1 MNFEIIK
8 ILTPIT
14 NIVLGAL
21 LSAPILNF
29 FEQIKKTKLKNYIE
43 SQQLIDKLDEDFQN
57 DFIKPNLKEIYFYL
71 QTGISTNEKSI
82 IKYIDLKNKL
92 GGNYTWK
99 KIKLVQQYIN
109 LGNNT
114 DPLLKINK
122 IEDIFSRITT
132 WMIIILITS
141 SVIGGILLNFFSND
155 LPIKDYLYILFLI
168 LIPLVSGIFLMHSI
182 ESITTAKAMMKRLNQ
197 PVTLNNCNYSQQ
209 RN

>member
-14 NIVLGAL
+14 NVVLGAL
-21 LSAPILNF
+21 LSAPILSF
-29 FEQIKKTKLKNYIE
+29 FEQIKKRKLKNYIE

-132 WMIIILITS
+132 WIIIILITS
-141 SVIGGILLNFFSND
+141 SAIGGILLNFFSND

-168 LIPLVSGIFLMHSI
+168 LIPLVCGIFLMRSI

-197 PVTLNNCNYSQQ
+197 PVT
-209 RN
+209 

>member
-14 NIVLGAL
+14 NVVLGAL
-21 LSAPILNF
+21 LSAPILSF
-29 FEQIKKTKLKNYIE
+29 FEQIKKRKLKNYIE

-132 WMIIILITS
+132 WIIIILITS
-141 SVIGGILLNFFSND
+141 SAIGGILLNFFSND

-168 LIPLVSGIFLMHSI
+168 LIPLVCGIFLMRSI

-197 PVTLNNCNYSQQ
+197 PVI
-209 RN
+209 